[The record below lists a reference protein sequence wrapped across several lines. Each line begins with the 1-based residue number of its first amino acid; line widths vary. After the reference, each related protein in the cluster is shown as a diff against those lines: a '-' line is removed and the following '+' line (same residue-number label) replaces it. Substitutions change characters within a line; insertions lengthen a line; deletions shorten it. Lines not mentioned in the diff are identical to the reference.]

1 VTVGLPVYNEEAKIR
16 RALDSLLAQTFRDF
30 EIVISDN
37 ASTDGTERICL
48 EYADR
53 DKRIRY
59 LRNEINRG
67 IIFNFNRVAELAG
80 GRYFMWAAADDWWHP
95 KFIHRLVQELDRH
108 PQAGV
113 AMSALRRLRE
123 DGTVF
128 QTHRFEGAANP
139 SVMSHLMLLMGMAS
153 ANTPFHFFIYGL
165 FRAEIIKEAVRSP
178 APDVP
183 AADRLLMCRIALAT
197 RFRYVDEFLHDRTV
211 RDKPLV
217 ERHSQEQS
225 MKFEADDPLAYTR
238 TWLIMEKYLR
248 ESAIIPEHRKRLIPL
263 AADTFAETRPD
274 VLYRPGLG
282 APLNDVMNCSD
293 DLAIVDELARY
304 GLAKDA
310 HRYASELAIA
320 FPGNVGV
327 LNKLAETKLRLGQ
340 KNAAIGIWSDILAAR
355 PRNETAL
362 RALAAMNHQEAA
374 KR

>member
-1 VTVGLPVYNEEAKIR
+1 MTIGLPVYNEEAKIR

-48 EYADR
+48 EYANSDR
-53 DKRIRY
+53 RIRY
-59 LRNEINRG
+59 FRNETNLG
-67 IIFNFNRVAELAG
+67 IIHNFRRVVELAE

-128 QTHRFEGAANP
+128 QAHRFEGATNP
-139 SVMSHLMLLMGMAS
+139 SAMSHLMLLMGMAS

-165 FRAEIIKEAVRSP
+165 FRAGIIKEAVSNP

-211 RDKPLV
+211 RDKPML
-217 ERHSQEQS
+217 ERLASEQS
-225 MKFEADDPLAYTR
+225 MKSEAADPLAYTR

-248 ESAIIPEHRKRLIPL
+248 ESAIVPEHRKRLIPL

-282 APLNDVMNCSD
+282 VPLNDVMNCAD

-310 HRYASELAIA
+310 HRYASELALA

-327 LNKLAETKLRLGQ
+327 LHKLAETKLRLGH

-355 PRNETAL
+355 PKNVDAL
-362 RALAAMNHQEAA
+362 RAMAAIRNQEAA